1 MKNSLTGIT
10 WLNSRVG
17 NHRLA
22 EVKMRMVVRSVF
34 LSSSRVGTMQIK
46 LAFLIVERELPAI
59 QITLA
64 SRLEE
69 GPKHPV
75 GRSGLQNGV
84 DDKST

>member
-1 MKNSLTGIT
+1 
-10 WLNSRVG
+10 
-17 NHRLA
+17 
-22 EVKMRMVVRSVF
+22 
-34 LSSSRVGTMQIK
+34 MQIK
-46 LAFLIVERELPAI
+46 LAFLIVDRELPAI